1 MSPHST
7 ALVEDAPNLPKVVVN
22 EAKIAV
28 LHTILVQVLTS
39 IVEALED
46 ITEIITAPRV
56 ALPPTWVA
64 TFPANLVSKQPF
76 LLDRFFL
83 FPQKLVFSVCT
94 K

>member
-1 MSPHST
+1 VSPHST

-28 LHTILVQVLTS
+28 LLTILVQVLTS

-64 TFPANLVSKQPF
+64 TFPANLA
-76 LLDRFFL
+76 
-83 FPQKLVFSVCT
+83 T
-94 K
+94 